1 MPHPFCRAGI
11 WVIGILALIGA
22 AKLGQSLTSK
32 SAQALKSR
40 ASQRRSILQKE
51 ASEGLQHPVTSAMNG
66 AGSAKESAMSSN
78 QELEER
84 LASNGNASTSSETD
98 NPILNPLRGKVDIE

>member
-1 MPHPFCRAGI
+1 M
-11 WVIGILALIGA
+11 IGILALIGA

-51 ASEGLQHPVTSAMNG
+51 ASEGLQHLVTSAMNG